1 MTGVDSAARDRAETR
16 AARARMQAAAAADA
30 WSDLDKANRHRDENM
45 ARLKAMRLVKE
56 AAEAEAARAAPPPR
70 KARKR

>member
-45 ARLKAMRLVKE
+45 ARLKALRLMKE
-56 AAEAEAARAAPPPR
+56 AKEAEAARAAPPR